1 MKILTVVL
9 AICMLSVI
17 GCSNDNDAEIS
28 ELKNQIKEL
37 QQAQAVSQTATST
50 PMAVATS
57 TPMAVATSMPTFIP
71 MLIPISF
78 IEQSLTVEVGDKVT
92 VHYHGTLESGDVFDS
107 SREREPLS
115 FVVGAGSMIK
125 GFDEAVKGLQIDDI
139 VTVKLSPEDAY
150 GVKDESLI
158 FEVSSEGAPSGLNI
172 GDRVQLQG
180 GIGATVV
187 SISDSKIH
195 LDANHELAGVPLIF
209 EIEVISIERN

>member
-57 TPMAVATSMPTFIP
+57 MPTFIP
-71 MLIPISF
+71 MLTSISF

-180 GIGATVV
+180 GIEATVV